1 MFGLYTLILA
11 AVPILL
17 WYAYSTVFRL
27 RFKQYEDLPRAPPSL
42 IWGHLATIGEFYKKG
57 DSRRHID
64 YVFRQIGQSV
74 GMPPILIL
82 DMRPFF
88 WIMCLVFN
96 HDVAEQISRSTKSLP
111 CSTPKSP
118 TMGAF
123 VPIVGSHS
131 IIGAQ
136 GETWKSLRRRYNAGF
151 APSHLMTLLPRIVE
165 KTTSFLHNLDTLA
178 KSEEEFS
185 MEPLCTNLTF
195 DIIGAVV
202 MDVDLNAQLHHS
214 QQSELVKLYRQL
226 LQTYSNDSAAGFL
239 TFHPLVYLRRKR
251 TSRAVDQLL
260 KTIIQDKFAAMTSNT
275 SKDRSVLAL
284 SLQGTQEL
292 NPLILQQTA
301 DQLKSFLFAGHDTTS
316 IVLQWAFYELSRS
329 PSVLATLRAE
339 HDEIFGPDT
348 DPTVVSDIL
357 CAKGDEMIPKLT
369 YTSAVIKEILRLYPP
384 ASTARRVVPGGGF
397 FVRLPDGR
405 HVCLDGM
412 VLYNM
417 HFVVQRDPAVYGPT
431 SETFMPERWLGDVDT
446 SAAAANPDMDT
457 SGKFRSRDDDE
468 TKTIPPSAWR
478 AFERGPRNCIGQ
490 ELANIEARV
499 ILALAVRR
507 YDFEKVGAG
516 RLRSDAHGD
525 PVLDEVTGQ
534 YEVETPLF
542 NTRQVTSKPFDG
554 TMMKV
559 RLRS

>member
-1 MFGLYTLILA
+1 
-11 AVPILL
+11 
-17 WYAYSTVFRL
+17 
-27 RFKQYEDLPRAPPSL
+27 
-42 IWGHLATIGEFYKKG
+42 
-57 DSRRHID
+57 
-64 YVFRQIGQSV
+64 
-74 GMPPILIL
+74 
-82 DMRPFF
+82 
-88 WIMCLVFN
+88 
-96 HDVAEQISRSTKSLP
+96 
-111 CSTPKSP
+111 
-118 TMGAF
+118 
-123 VPIVGSHS
+123 
-131 IIGAQ
+131 
-136 GETWKSLRRRYNAGF
+136 
-151 APSHLMTLLPRIVE
+151 
-165 KTTSFLHNLDTLA
+165 
-178 KSEEEFS
+178 

-195 DIIGAVV
+195 DIIGIAPFINTINSPCYLLTIILGAVV

-251 TSRAVDQLL
+251 TSRAVDQLV
-260 KTIIQDKFAAMTSNT
+260 KSIIQDKFDAITSNT

-284 SLQGTQEL
+284 SLQGTEEL

-329 PSVLATLRAE
+329 PSVLAALRAE
-339 HDEIFGPDT
+339 HDELFGPDT
-348 DPTVVSDIL
+348 NPTVVSEML
-357 CAKGDEMIPKLT
+357 CTKGDEIIPKLI

-397 FVRLPDGR
+397 FVKLPDGR
-405 HVCLDGM
+405 DVCLDGM

-417 HFVVQRDPAVYGPT
+417 HYVVQRDPEIYGPT
-431 SETFMPERWLGDVDT
+431 SEIFMPERWLGDVDT
-446 SAAAANPDMDT
+446 SAAASNPDMETNDE
-457 SGKFRSRDDDE
+457 SRDQE
-468 TKTIPPSAWR
+468 ESKTVPPSAWR

-516 RLRSDAHGD
+516 RLKKDGD
-525 PVLDEVTGQ
+525 GKTVVDEVTGQ

-542 NTRQVTSKPFDG
+542 NVRIVRRQLSITCNFFANAFFTDETGHLETFRRHDDES
-554 TMMKV
+554 
-559 RLRS
+559 